1 MELKEAYIDKIICH
15 HFSIDPTKSLLN
27 NALMNILEL
36 DSNVLKEFFIKPF
49 ANVKA
54 EYSFS
59 HPVDLS
65 YNIIYQTALK
75 MLNNENFVKC
85 SQDVFRHLQA
95 VSTLPSIK
103 DGDLFVAKI
112 SDVVMGDSYYD
123 GLGIF
128 KIEQK
133 SEFIETYLDEK
144 GNMQFAIKN
153 GFSSNRIDKACM
165 IVFAEKMPKCYLI
178 DTSKETKFWKQD
190 FLGVVQMS
198 NSYSQSKAA
207 ILVFQSFVNET
218 LKDMVEMTKEEQV
231 SLLNRWTE
239 QVKSSE
245 VFQIKLAAE
254 KVFEDKDVVNMF
266 SEYCR
271 VYEEK
276 EGIKFYNSFDV
287 DKKAVVLPKK
297 VRTIKLD
304 DTAEINLLKTG
315 GFIERGF
322 DESKGM
328 NYYKLYFSKE
338 K

>member
-1 MELKEAYIDKIICH
+1 M
-15 HFSIDPTKSLLN
+15 
-27 NALMNILEL
+27 
-36 DSNVLKEFFIKPF
+36 PF
-49 ANVKA
+49 
-54 EYSFS
+54 
-59 HPVDLS
+59 L
-65 YNIIYQTALK
+65 
-75 MLNNENFVKC
+75 
-85 SQDVFRHLQA
+85 
-95 VSTLPSIK
+95 
-103 DGDLFVAKI
+103 
-112 SDVVMGDSYYD
+112 
-123 GLGIF
+123 
-128 KIEQK
+128 
-133 SEFIETYLDEK
+133 
-144 GNMQFAIKN
+144 
-153 GFSSNRIDKACM
+153 
-165 IVFAEKMPKCYLI
+165 
-178 DTSKETKFWKQD
+178 W
-190 FLGVVQMS
+190 
-198 NSYSQSKAA
+198 
-207 ILVFQSFVNET
+207 
-218 LKDMVEMTKEEQV
+218 VEMTKEEQV

-245 VFQIKLAAE
+245 VFQFKLTAE

>member
-15 HFSIDPTKSLLN
+15 HFSIDPTKSLVN

-85 SQDVFRHLQA
+85 SQDVFRHLKA

-133 SEFIETYLDEK
+133 SEFIETFLDEN
-144 GNMQFAIKN
+144 GNTRKYDGVCKRQN
-153 GFSSNRIDKACM
+153 GSGYQTWEEVITD
-165 IVFAEKMPKCYLI
+165 AEKYAFFRG
-178 DTSKETKFWKQD
+178 S
-190 FLGVVQMS
+190 
-198 NSYSQSKAA
+198 
-207 ILVFQSFVNET
+207 
-218 LKDMVEMTKEEQV
+218 
-231 SLLNRWTE
+231 
-239 QVKSSE
+239 
-245 VFQIKLAAE
+245 
-254 KVFEDKDVVNMF
+254 
-266 SEYCR
+266 
-271 VYEEK
+271 
-276 EGIKFYNSFDV
+276 IKFLF
-287 DKKAVVLPKK
+287 
-297 VRTIKLD
+297 
-304 DTAEINLLKTG
+304 LK
-315 GFIERGF
+315 
-322 DESKGM
+322 
-328 NYYKLYFSKE
+328 
-338 K
+338 